1 MLIAIKNPGEPL
13 AFKVVP
19 EITLEMLQAHVL
31 GYIETCS
38 TKAMKNKGIIMII
51 NEEGKLRGMPTNF
64 WVRGDVIVGP
74 VVFVSCK
81 GDDFGPLSEEQV
93 KHLNEQFVDQKL
105 YKEGWQEV
113 R

>member
-19 EITLEMLQAHVL
+19 EISLKLLQAQVL

-38 TKAMKNKGIIMII
+38 TSALRKLNIVMII

-64 WVRGDVIVGP
+64 WTKGDVIVGP
-74 VVFVSCK
+74 VVFVSHK
-81 GDDFGPLSEEQV
+81 GEEFGPLSEAQV
-93 KHLNEQFVDQKL
+93 KHLNEQFIDHKI
-105 YKEGWQEV
+105 YREGWEEV
-113 R
+113 K